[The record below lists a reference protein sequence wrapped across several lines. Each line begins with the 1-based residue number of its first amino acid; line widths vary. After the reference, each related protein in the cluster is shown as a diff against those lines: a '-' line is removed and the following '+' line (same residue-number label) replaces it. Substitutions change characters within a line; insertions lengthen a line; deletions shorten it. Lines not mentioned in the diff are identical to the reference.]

1 MITRPSRPAMV
12 VDDVGSMTILLSEVL
27 RVLGFREIDRVV
39 DVETALNGLRSKR
52 YGLVLS
58 HIYMEPVD
66 GFALLRKV
74 RCDPTTSSLPF
85 IFVSG
90 QIRADFVERAR
101 MAGATGYIVKTSS
114 PKRMIEI
121 IRHALNGRP
130 GDAFNVAHSLP
141 SLETAEAL
149 IFGAEREPV
158 H

>member
-1 MITRPSRPAMV
+1 
-12 VDDVGSMTILLSEVL
+12 
-27 RVLGFREIDRVV
+27 
-39 DVETALNGLRSKR
+39 
-52 YGLVLS
+52 
-58 HIYMEPVD
+58 MEPVD
-66 GFALLRKV
+66 GFALLGKI
-74 RCDPTTSSLPF
+74 RCDPTASSLSF

-101 MAGATGYIVKTSS
+101 MADATAYIVKTSS
-114 PKRMIEI
+114 PKWMIEI